1 MKRTAVL
8 QGVRVMKFRDV
19 FGRCERRELSKVE
32 ASELLGVSEQTSRL
46 LRRFCGHIG
55 QAARA
60 LSPGLKRGP
69 LRVRVRGVGA

>member
-1 MKRTAVL
+1 MSQV
-8 QGVRVMKFRDV
+8 Q
-19 FGRCERRELSKVE
+19 RELSKVE

-60 LSPGLKRGP
+60 AEPRSEARP
-69 LRVRVRGVGA
+69 LASAR